1 MKIYKKILSGEKG
14 GSAVEFAIIL
24 PILIMLIFGII
35 QFGIAY
41 NKYVSVA
48 HAVREGARLAAVGL
62 YEDPGF
68 DFEQAVRDSAPT
80 IDTFFSGLIAAAM
93 FRKTGKHQVKAE
105 AGRASKSVKVL
116 MKKFN
121 TGLNNRTISFSMVV
135 HSSTRWDRVVVP
147 SPWSGKVRSAV
158 RNNLRLW

>member
-48 HAVREGARLAAVGL
+48 HAVREGARLASVGL

-80 IDTFFSGLIAAAM
+80 IDIETISVENPEGVEIGNPVVVTITVETFFIEIPM
-93 FRKTGKHQVKAE
+93 
-105 AGRASKSVKVL
+105 AGSWGPIQLTSQATMR
-116 MKKFN
+116 
-121 TGLNNRTISFSMVV
+121 RE
-135 HSSTRWDRVVVP
+135 R
-147 SPWSGKVRSAV
+147 
-158 RNNLRLW
+158 

>member
-24 PILIMLIFGII
+24 PILVMLIFGII

-41 NKYVSVA
+41 NKYVAVA

-80 IDTFFSGLIAAAM
+80 IDIETISVENPEGLEIGNPVVVTIAVETFFIEIPM
-93 FRKTGKHQVKAE
+93 
-105 AGRASKSVKVL
+105 AGSWGPIQLTSQATMR
-116 MKKFN
+116 
-121 TGLNNRTISFSMVV
+121 RE
-135 HSSTRWDRVVVP
+135 R
-147 SPWSGKVRSAV
+147 
-158 RNNLRLW
+158 

>member
-80 IDTFFSGLIAAAM
+80 IDIETISVENPEGLEIGNPVVVTITVETFFIEIPM
-93 FRKTGKHQVKAE
+93 
-105 AGRASKSVKVL
+105 AGSWGPIQLTSQATMR
-116 MKKFN
+116 
-121 TGLNNRTISFSMVV
+121 RE
-135 HSSTRWDRVVVP
+135 R
-147 SPWSGKVRSAV
+147 
-158 RNNLRLW
+158 